1 MANKPQQQSAS
12 ELSRTLAGQWSK
24 TEKRAEAS
32 RQMASAKQSTYAVL
46 KAFRQA
52 QNSKIIYQEVVC
64 N

>member
-1 MANKPQQQSAS
+1 MAKPQQTAS

-32 RQMASAKQSTYAVL
+32 RQMAAAKQRTHEKL

-52 QNSKIIYQEVVC
+52 AILAR
-64 N
+64 